1 MAESTTALPGK
12 RRIGLAKRSVA
23 LETLTRLVRYIFTRG
38 IALFLAAVI
47 GVYLTILIANMGGY
61 VDQIKIGE
69 IREQVGASVLANPA
83 LQGRPASEI
92 KKYVEEQVQLEI
104 KRLGLDK
111 PFILRSFG
119 YLTTALSLSLGRSEH
134 LTSDSGSREV
144 RLILLERLPATLL
157 LWGLSDLFLF
167 FASVLF
173 ALYLSRRYGSFF
185 DRAVI
190 ALAPTSAAPPWFY
203 GIILILIFAS
213 VLRILPYGGIVDA
226 PPPKTTL
233 GYTLSVFKHLVLPA
247 FAIILAS
254 IFITIYNWRT
264 FFLIFSSEDYVEMAK
279 AKGLSS
285 GAIERRYIL
294 RPTLPTIIT
303 SFALMLIAMWMGG
316 IITETVFVWPGL
328 GRLLYEAIGSFDT
341 PVIVASVVLYAYLLA
356 ITVLLLDII
365 YAVIDP
371 RVRVGGEGKLGL

>member
-1 MAESTTALPGK
+1 MAEA
-12 RRIGLAKRSVA
+12 
-23 LETLTRLVRYIFTRG
+23 TLTSKSRERWLARRNAAMEALHRLVKYVLTRG
-38 IALFLAAVI
+38 IALFLAAVV

-61 VDQIKIGE
+61 VDQIKISE

-92 KKYVEEQVQLEI
+92 KKYVEEKVELEI

-119 YLTTALSLSLGRSEH
+119 YLTTALSLSLGRAEH
-134 LTSDSGSREV
+134 LVSDSGSRQV

-157 LWGLSDLFLF
+157 LWGTGELLLF
-167 FASVLF
+167 FISVFF
-173 ALYLSRRYGSFF
+173 ALYLSRRYGSFL
-185 DRAVI
+185 DRLVI
-190 ALAPTSAAPPWFY
+190 ALAPTSAPPPWFY
-203 GIILILIFAS
+203 GILLILVFAS
-213 VLRILPYGGIVDA
+213 VLRVLPYGGIVDA

-233 GYTLSVFKHLVLPA
+233 GYTLSVCKHLVLPITA
-247 FAIILAS
+247 LLVEE
-254 IFITIYNWRT
+254 IFIAIYSWRT

-279 AKGLSS
+279 AKGLPS

-303 SFALMLIAMWMGG
+303 SFALLLIGVWTGG
-316 IITETVFVWPGL
+316 IVTETIFVWPGL

-356 ITVLLLDII
+356 ITVFLLDIV
-365 YAVIDP
+365 YAILDP
-371 RVRVGGEGKLGL
+371 RVKVGAEGQPG

>member
-1 MAESTTALPGK
+1 MAEATVASREKWLS
-12 RRIGLAKRSVA
+12 RRSAA
-23 LETLTRLVRYIFTRG
+23 LEALSRLTKYILTRG

-47 GVYLTILIANMGGY
+47 GVYLTILVANMGGY

-69 IREQVGASVLANPA
+69 IREQVGASVQANPA

-92 KKYVEEQVQLEI
+92 KRYVEEQVQLEI

-111 PFILRSFG
+111 PFIFRSFG
-119 YLTTALSLSLGRSEH
+119 YLMTALSLSLGRAEQ
-134 LTSDSGSREV
+134 LVSDSGSRQV

-157 LWGLSDLFLF
+157 LWGLADLFLF
-167 FASVLF
+167 FASVFF
-173 ALYLSRRYGSFF
+173 ALYLSRRYGSFL
-185 DRAVI
+185 DRTVI

-203 GIILILIFAS
+203 GILLILVFAS
-213 VLRILPYGGIVDA
+213 VLRLLPYGGIIDA
-226 PPPKTTL
+226 PPPRTTL
-233 GYTLSVFKHLVLPA
+233 GYTLSLFKHLALPVLA
-247 FAIILAS
+247 VILAS

-279 AKGLSS
+279 AKGLPS

-316 IITETVFVWPGL
+316 IITETIFVWPGL

-341 PVIVASVVLYAYLLA
+341 P
-356 ITVLLLDII
+356 
-365 YAVIDP
+365 
-371 RVRVGGEGKLGL
+371 

>member
-12 RRIGLAKRSVA
+12 QRLSVAKRSVA
-23 LETLTRLVRYIFTRG
+23 LETLGRLVKYVSTRG

-92 KKYVEEQVQLEI
+92 KKYVEEQVELEI

-111 PFILRSFG
+111 PFILRSFK
-119 YLTTALSLSLGRSEH
+119 YLTAALSLSLGRSEH
-134 LTSDSGSREV
+134 LTSDSGSRQV

-157 LWGLSDLFLF
+157 LWGLADLFLF

-173 ALYLSRRYGSFF
+173 ALYLSRRYGSFL
-185 DRAVI
+185 DRTVI

-226 PPPKTTL
+226 PPPRTTL
-233 GYTLSVFKHLVLPA
+233 GYTLSVFKHLALPVLA
-247 FAIILAS
+247 VILAS

-279 AKGLSS
+279 AKGLPS

-316 IITETVFVWPGL
+316 IITETIFVWPGL

-365 YAVIDP
+365 YAIIDP
-371 RVRVGGEGKLGL
+371 RVRVGGEGKLRL

>member
-190 ALAPTSAAPPWFY
+190 ALAPTSAAPPWFLWDY
-203 GIILILIFAS
+203 PHLDLRLGAPNPPLWWDRRCPAAEDHIGVYSERIQTPSAAS
-213 VLRILPYGGIVDA
+213 LCYYSRLDLHHYLQLAHLLPDLLQRGLCGDGQGQGTLLRV
-226 PPPKTTL
+226 
-233 GYTLSVFKHLVLPA
+233 
-247 FAIILAS
+247 
-254 IFITIYNWRT
+254 R
-264 FFLIFSSEDYVEMAK
+264 
-279 AKGLSS
+279 SS
-285 GAIERRYIL
+285 GAISSGRPCL
-294 RPTLPTIIT
+294 RSSP
-303 SFALMLIAMWMGG
+303 
-316 IITETVFVWPGL
+316 
-328 GRLLYEAIGSFDT
+328 
-341 PVIVASVVLYAYLLA
+341 AS
-356 ITVLLLDII
+356 
-365 YAVIDP
+365 P
-371 RVRVGGEGKLGL
+371 